1 MTTPRTRTPGVFP
14 LGASF
19 CAAVAIVVLL
29 ILNPASTPV
38 HATDMFG
45 ELRTPGEPSFVAGH
59 RGDRST
65 APENTMAALTRALAS
80 PQEFVETDVTR
91 SRDGVPVLFHDRT
104 LGRTTDGRGPLAD
117 RTLAE
122 LKQLDAGSWYS
133 SAFAGERIP
142 TLEEFL
148 VVLAPTGKKAL
159 LELKGYWSVDDLAPV
174 TALLDRFDLGGR
186 VTFMSFNLGSL
197 SSAAELAPGTPRVA
211 IVRSL
216 PDNAVDFARSF
227 RVIGIVT
234 PASVIEERP
243 DVVDEMHAAGLGV
256 MVYTLNSKETW
267 AQARALGVDG
277 IITDKPSSLDKW
289 LAKNAPGT

>member
-1 MTTPRTRTPGVFP
+1 MTTTGIRPAGIYP

-19 CAAVAIVVLL
+19 CAALAIVVLL
-29 ILNPASTPV
+29 LLNPVSTPV
-38 HATDMFG
+38 YATDMFG
-45 ELRTPGEPSFVAGH
+45 ELRQPGEPSFIAGH

-65 APENTMAALTRALAS
+65 APENTLAALERAMAS
-80 PQEFVETDVTR
+80 PLEFVETDVAR

-104 LGRTTDGRGPLAD
+104 LGRTTDGKGPLAD
-117 RTLAE
+117 RTLEE

-148 VVLAPTGKKAL
+148 VLFAPTGKKAL
-159 LELKGYWSVDDLAPV
+159 LELKGYWSVDQLAAV
-174 TALLDRFDLGGR
+174 TGLLDRYGLGER
-186 VTFMSFNLGSL
+186 VIFMSFNLGSL

-216 PDNAVDFARSF
+216 PEDTVGFARSF
-227 RVIGIVT
+227 RVIGVVT
-234 PASVIEERP
+234 QASAIAERP
-243 DVVDEMHAAGLGV
+243 DVVDDMHAAGLGV
-256 MVYTLNSKETW
+256 MVYTLNSSETW

-277 IITDKPSSLDKW
+277 IITDKPSSLDRW
-289 LAKNAPGT
+289 LAQTAPGT

>member
-1 MTTPRTRTPGVFP
+1 MTTSGPRAAGIYP

-19 CAAVAIVVLL
+19 CAAIAIVVLL

-38 HATDMFG
+38 YATDMFG
-45 ELRTPGEPSFVAGH
+45 ELRKPGEPSFVAGH

-65 APENTMAALTRALAS
+65 APENTMAALEGAIAS
-80 PQEFVETDVTR
+80 PLEFVETDVAR
-91 SRDGVPVLFHDRT
+91 SKDGVPVLFHDRT
-104 LGRTTDGRGPLAD
+104 LGRTTNGKGPLAD

-122 LKQLDAGSWYS
+122 LKRLDAGSWYS
-133 SAFAGERIP
+133 PAFAGERIP

-148 VVLAPTGKKAL
+148 VALAPTGKKAL
-159 LELKGYWSVDDLAPV
+159 LELKGYWSVEDLSAV
-174 TALLDRFDLGGR
+174 TTLLDRFGVGER
-186 VTFMSFNLGSL
+186 IIFMSFNLGSL
-197 SSAAELAPGTPRVA
+197 SSAAELAPRTPRVA

-216 PDNAVDFARSF
+216 PDDVVGFARSF

-234 PASVIEERP
+234 PASAIEERP
-243 DVVDEMHAAGLGV
+243 GVVDDMHAVGLGV
-256 MVYTLNSKETW
+256 MVYTLNSTETW

-289 LAKNAPGT
+289 LAETAPGT

>member
-1 MTTPRTRTPGVFP
+1 MTTPGPRAGGAFP

-19 CAAVAIVVLL
+19 CAAIAIVVLL

-45 ELRTPGEPSFVAGH
+45 ELRKPGESSFVAGH

-65 APENTMAALTRALAS
+65 APENTMAALTRAITS

-104 LGRTTDGRGPLAD
+104 LGRTTDGSGPIAD
-117 RTLAE
+117 KTLAE

-133 SAFAGERIP
+133 AEFAGERIP

-148 VVLAPTGKKAL
+148 VVLAPTAKKTL
-159 LELKGYWSVDDLAPV
+159 LELKGYWSTDDLAAV
-174 TALLDRFDLGGR
+174 TRLLDRFDLSGR
-186 VTFMSFNLGSL
+186 VIFMSFNLGSL
-197 SSAAELAPGTPRVA
+197 SSAADLAPGTPRVA

-216 PDNAVDFARSF
+216 PEDTVGFARSF
-227 RVIGIVT
+227 RVIGVVT
-234 PASVIEERP
+234 RASAIRERP
-243 DVVDEMHAAGLGV
+243 EVVDDMHAAGLGV
-256 MVYTLNSKETW
+256 MVYTLNSTDTW
-267 AQARALGVDG
+267 AEARELGVDG
-277 IITDKPSSLDKW
+277 IITDKPSRLDEW
-289 LAKNAPGT
+289 LAETAPGT

>member
-1 MTTPRTRTPGVFP
+1 MTTPGPRAGGAFP

-19 CAAVAIVVLL
+19 CAAIAIVVLL

-45 ELRTPGEPSFVAGH
+45 ELRKPGESSFVAGH

-65 APENTMAALTRALAS
+65 APENTMAALTRAITS

-104 LGRTTDGRGPLAD
+104 LGRTTDGSGPIAD
-117 RTLAE
+117 KTLAE

-133 SAFAGERIP
+133 AEFAGERIP

-148 VVLAPTGKKAL
+148 VALAPTAKKTL
-159 LELKGYWSVDDLAPV
+159 LELKGYWSTDDLAAV
-174 TALLDRFDLGGR
+174 TRLLDRFDLSGR
-186 VTFMSFNLGSL
+186 VIFMSFNLGSL
-197 SSAAELAPGTPRVA
+197 SSAADLAPGTPRVA

-216 PDNAVDFARSF
+216 PEDTVGFARSF
-227 RVIGIVT
+227 RVIGVVT
-234 PASVIEERP
+234 RASAIRERP
-243 DVVDEMHAAGLGV
+243 EVVDDMHAAGLGV
-256 MVYTLNSKETW
+256 MVYTLNSTDTW
-267 AQARALGVDG
+267 AEARELGVDG
-277 IITDKPSSLDKW
+277 IITDKPSRLDEW
-289 LAKNAPGT
+289 LAETAPGT

>member
-1 MTTPRTRTPGVFP
+1 MTTPRTRTAGIFP

-19 CAAVAIVVLL
+19 CAALAIVLLL
-29 ILNPASTPV
+29 IANPASTPV
-38 HATDMFG
+38 HASDMFG
-45 ELRTPGEPSFVAGH
+45 QLRKPGESSFVAGH

-65 APENTMAALTRALAS
+65 APENTMAALERALAS

-104 LGRTTDGRGPLAD
+104 LGRTTDGKGPLGD
-117 RTLAE
+117 KTLAE

-148 VVLAPTGKKAL
+148 AVLAPTGKKAL
-159 LELKGYWSVDDLAPV
+159 LELKGYWSVDDLAAV
-174 TALLDRFDLGGR
+174 TDLLERFELGER
-186 VTFMSFNLGSL
+186 VIFMSFNLGSL
-197 SSAAELAPGTPRVA
+197 SSAADLAPRTPRVA

-216 PDNAVDFARSF
+216 PDDTVGFARSF
-227 RVIGIVT
+227 RVIGVVT
-234 PASVIEERP
+234 PASAIVERP
-243 DVVDEMHAAGLGV
+243 EVVDEMHAAGLGV
-256 MVYTLNSKETW
+256 MVYTLNSTETW

-277 IITDKPSSLDKW
+277 IITDKPSHLDKW
-289 LAKNAPGT
+289 LARTAPGT

>member
-1 MTTPRTRTPGVFP
+1 MTTPGARPAGLYP

-19 CAAVAIVVLL
+19 CAALAIVILL
-29 ILNPASTPV
+29 FLNPASTPV
-38 HATDMFG
+38 YASDMFG
-45 ELRTPGEPSFVAGH
+45 ELRKPGEPSFVAGH

-65 APENTMAALTRALAS
+65 APENTLAALESAIAS
-80 PQEFVETDVTR
+80 PLEFVETDVAR

-104 LGRTTDGRGPLAD
+104 LGRTTDGKGPLAD
-117 RTLAE
+117 RTLAQ

-133 SAFAGERIP
+133 AAFAGERIP

-159 LELKGYWSVDDLAPV
+159 LELKGYWSVEDLAAV
-174 TALLDRFDLGGR
+174 TDLLERFGLGER
-186 VTFMSFNLGSL
+186 VIFMSFNLGSL

-216 PDNAVDFARSF
+216 PEDTVGFARSF
-227 RVIGIVT
+227 RVIGVVT
-234 PASVIEERP
+234 PASAIEERP
-243 DVVDEMHAAGLGV
+243 DVVDDMHAAGLGV
-256 MVYTLNSKETW
+256 MVYTLNSTETW
-267 AQARALGVDG
+267 EQARALGVDG

-289 LAKNAPGT
+289 LAQTAPGT

>member
-1 MTTPRTRTPGVFP
+1 MTTPPSRTAGVYP
-14 LGASF
+14 LGASL
-19 CAAVAIVVLL
+19 CAALAIVVLL
-29 ILNPASTPV
+29 IANPVTTPV

-45 ELRTPGEPSFVAGH
+45 ELRKPGEPSFVAGH

-65 APENTMAALTRALAS
+65 APENTMAALERAIAS
-80 PQEFVETDVTR
+80 PLEFVETDVAR

-104 LGRTTDGRGPLAD
+104 LGRTTDGTGPLAD

-133 SAFAGERIP
+133 TAFAGERIP

-148 VVLAPTGKKAL
+148 VELAPTGKKVL
-159 LELKGYWSVDDLAPV
+159 LELKGYWSVDDLAAV
-174 TALLDRFDLGGR
+174 TDQLDRFDLGGR
-186 VTFMSFNLGSL
+186 VIFMSFNLGSL
-197 SSAAELAPGTPRVA
+197 SSASVLAPGTPRVA

-216 PDNAVDFARSF
+216 PEDAVGFARSF
-227 RVIGIVT
+227 RVIGVVT
-234 PASVIEERP
+234 PASAIEERP
-243 DVVDEMHAAGLGV
+243 EVVDDMHAAGLGV
-256 MVYTLNSKETW
+256 MVYTLNSTETW

-289 LAKNAPGT
+289 LAATAPGT